1 MKLSVDTYALKLAID
16 SVKKQ
21 RSKDDWK
28 PIMQG
33 VAFRMEE
40 DNVLRIETVDG
51 YRIASAAINVAVN
64 EAGDFIEG
72 VYDLPKTL
80 RLDTKAL
87 TTLEFTQKQ
96 LIIENGGLT
105 IACRRIDGEPFDT
118 AKIFP
123 DESKIDREYAFNPKY
138 LAEALSAMK
147 NTSRESE
154 SVILKLQESE
164 FAPVVLEFEKDGVR
178 QKHLVMPKRT

>member
-21 RSKDDWK
+21 RSKDDLR

-33 VAFRMEE
+33 VTFRMME
-40 DNVLRIETVDG
+40 DSVLCLEAVDG
-51 YRIASAAINVAVN
+51 YRIASAVISVAVQ
-64 EAGDFIEG
+64 EAGDFTEG
-72 VYDLPKTL
+72 VFDLPRTL

-87 TTLEFTQKQ
+87 TTIEFTQKQ

-123 DESKIDREYAFNPKY
+123 DESKIEHEYLFDPKF

-147 NTSRESE
+147 STSRGSE
-154 SVILKLQESE
+154 SVRLKFQESE

>member
-1 MKLSVDTYALKLAID
+1 MKLSIDTYALKLAID

-21 RSKDDWK
+21 RSKDDLR

-33 VAFRMEE
+33 VTFKIEE
-40 DNVLRIETVDG
+40 ENVLRIESVDG
-51 YRIASAAINVAVN
+51 YRIASAAINVAVY

-72 VYDLPKTL
+72 VYDLPATL

-87 TTLEFTQKQ
+87 TTLEFTDKQ

-105 IACRRIDGEPFDT
+105 IACRRIEGEPLDT

-123 DESKIDREYAFNPKY
+123 DESKIEHEYLFDPKF

-147 NTSRESE
+147 STSRGSE
-154 SVILKLQESE
+154 SVRLKFQESE